1 MSGMLFVI
9 EKREGLKE
17 KICSKIFHQDRDPP
31 SSRKL
36 SINYPLQLGFSI
48 NFYVNKVEFV
58 AHAQFSWQHSKISL
72 SSINPNSAN
81 I

>member
-17 KICSKIFHQDRDPP
+17 NICIKIFHQDRGPP
-31 SSRKL
+31 SSRKI

-48 NFYVNKVEFV
+48 NLYVNKVGFV